1 MLMNQHFDFNEN
13 IYTFVGI
20 IFLTEMRRN
29 WIDSIRMILSIS
41 AISLFASCQ
50 IDIQDFGNGND
61 RCTHEVGI
69 YAGGASTRTE
79 MLSNGLSAAWTAGDN
94 IALWAKSSS
103 GSYVLSNH
111 IFTTYGIDSSRGFF
125 KSDLS
130 SIMSDG
136 EYTYY
141 CCYPAPSS
149 VNGTKVTFD
158 LPSVQDGKA
167 SGGVDIMIATPV
179 KHGPLSGIPD
189 PEDHSGL
196 SMQMNRMM
204 HHFRFFIPAD
214 NTAIGREKLERIL
227 LTFPSGV
234 TGKVTCDLSKP
245 GTAPVLSEAKASA
258 ELRLAEPI
266 GISGSD
272 YQYAYFV
279 FAPQKFSAGQKL
291 QVKAYTDDKIAYF
304 DDIDLCARDFKA
316 GHSTPVKLKVR
327 EITEYPYTITFKV
340 ALNNLGEEPDKIVL
354 TAPSG
359 CRWDD
364 SGSNVYTYEPG
375 HKIARYET
383 FSIRFEDEQQY
394 KAFSSKDISVVYDS
408 EHAITYQTVRVPDL
422 SSIIST
428 EIPLT
433 VPYLFYEDFSAV
445 PTFSDGYDNDKVG
458 VASDLYK
465 GIKELSAYTS
475 TMAGWYATR
484 IGVQG
489 GTAARICCRFED
501 VLGGSAY
508 YKGRLYTPF
517 LSNIKDGSDVKIS
530 VSFRYGG
537 NRNEMRQWYP
547 PYKLP
552 DKSPILYFGV
562 NTQDVV
568 INPDMNEGDLLDQVT
583 GMIAGSGF
591 SSNTV
596 TSLSPLVIKGEALP
610 KENGSYTTFA
620 GTRTVTVDNV
630 DNHMR
635 LAWIVSTDNTVG
647 SVNANYWLYIDDIK
661 VQITK

>member
-1 MLMNQHFDFNEN
+1 MNRHFDFNEN
-13 IYTFVGI
+13 IYIFVGI

-50 IDIQDFGNGND
+50 IDIQDFGGGDD

-103 GSYVLSNH
+103 GSYVLSNQ

-130 SIMSDG
+130 STMSDG

-149 VNGTKVTFD
+149 VNGTEVTFD

-167 SGGVDIMIATPV
+167 SGGVDIMIANPV

-214 NTAIGREKLERIL
+214 NTAIGRDKLERIL

-359 CRWDD
+359 CIWDD

-408 EHAITYQTVRVPDL
+408 EHAITYQTVRVQDL
-422 SSIIST
+422 SSISST

-433 VPYLFYEDFSAV
+433 VPYLFYEDFNGIPS
-445 PTFSDGYDNDKVG
+445 FSDGHDNPSVG
-458 VASDLYK
+458 GKSDTWT
-465 GIKELSAYTS
+465 GMNDLSVYTS
-475 TMAGWYATR
+475 QLAGWNAAR
-484 IGVQG
+484 AG
-489 GTAARICCRFED
+489 GENGAIRICCRYEN
-501 VLGGSAY
+501 VLGGCAY
-508 YKGRLYTPF
+508 YKGRLYSPYMT
-517 LSNIKDGSDVKIS
+517 SIKDGKDVNIT
-530 VSFRYGG
+530 VSFKYGTA
-537 NRNEMRQWYP
+537 RNERDPLIGGP
-547 PYKLP
+547 PKKNSLLFFGINTLDPLINEDDTDLISGVITGGGYGNQRPASL
-552 DKSPILYFGV
+552 SP
-562 NTQDVV
+562 VV
-568 INPDMNEGDLLDQVT
+568 INGEEMSATDGSYTKFTGTKTVT
-583 GMIAGSGF
+583 INRVDNYMRMAWILSTTNT
-591 SSNTV
+591 SSNT
-596 TSLSPLVIKGEALP
+596 
-610 KENGSYTTFA
+610 NG
-620 GTRTVTVDNV
+620 
-630 DNHMR
+630 
-635 LAWIVSTDNTVG
+635 
-647 SVNANYWLYIDDIK
+647 NYWLYLDDIK
-661 VQITK
+661 VQIAN

>member
-1 MLMNQHFDFNEN
+1 MNRHFDFNEN
-13 IYTFVGI
+13 IFTFVRI
-20 IFLTEMRRN
+20 IFLTEMRRS

-50 IDIQDFGNGND
+50 IDIQDFSGGDD

-103 GSYVLSNH
+103 GSYVLSNQ
-111 IFTTYGIDSSRGFF
+111 IFSTYGIDSSRGFF

-130 SIMSDG
+130 STMSDG

-167 SGGVDIMIATPV
+167 AGGVDVMIATPV

-422 SSIIST
+422 SSISST

-433 VPYLFYEDFSAV
+433 VPYLFYEDFNSLV
-445 PTFSDGYDNDKVG
+445 TYDGD
-458 VASDLYK
+458 YK
-465 GIKELSAYTS
+465 DGPYTS
-475 TMAGWYATR
+475 VNGATTTGRDLSQYGLSSGWTGARTGCDKAGTAILVGGRVDCVIAGATRAYGRLDSPALGCIKSDVSADIKLTFNYSGSQDDDHNHYSTAGVCGTTFESGVLNGYAT
-484 IGVQG
+484 QFNNN
-489 GTAARICCRFED
+489 TAWNGIYDTVTIPDIPETGNA
-501 VLGGSAY
+501 S
-508 YKGRLYTPF
+508 
-517 LSNIKDGSDVKIS
+517 S
-530 VSFRYGG
+530 V
-537 NRNEMRQWYP
+537 
-547 PYKLP
+547 
-552 DKSPILYFGV
+552 DKSM
-562 NTQDVV
+562 TV
-568 INPDMNEGDLLDQVT
+568 I
-583 GMIAGSGF
+583 ISGCD
-591 SSNTV
+591 SNTR
-596 TSLSPLVIKGEALP
+596 LSWHVVVMGYKSWKIDNADHWM
-610 KENGSYTTFA
+610 Y
-620 GTRTVTVDNV
+620 VDN
-630 DNHMR
+630 
-635 LAWIVSTDNTVG
+635 
-647 SVNANYWLYIDDIK
+647 IK
-661 VQITK
+661 VQIAN